1 MKTIKIQ
8 KSWFYSAGRKYGW
21 ERKGLDSRGVGLHR
35 DILYS
40 AFNAGENLTVIVDD
54 KRYLVIPADVIEFI
68 KTYRSFYKMPRGTM
82 IGVISKSICK
92 CLDKEEPIQKS
103 HKLVIEES
111 QRTLL

>member
-8 KSWFYSAGRKYGW
+8 KSWFYSAGKKYGW
-21 ERKGLDSRGVGLHR
+21 EMKGLDGRGVGLHR
-35 DILYS
+35 DILYP
-40 AFNAGENLTVIVDD
+40 AFKAGEDLTVIVDN
-54 KRYLVIPADVIEFI
+54 KRYLVVPADAIEFI
-68 KTYRSFYKMPRGTM
+68 NKHKSFYKMPRGTM
-82 IGVISKSICK
+82 IGVISKSICE